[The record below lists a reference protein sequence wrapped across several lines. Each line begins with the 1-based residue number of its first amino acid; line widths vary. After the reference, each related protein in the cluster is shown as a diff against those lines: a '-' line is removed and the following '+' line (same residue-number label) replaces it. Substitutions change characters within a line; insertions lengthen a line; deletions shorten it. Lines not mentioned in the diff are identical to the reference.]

1 VEWSEGRMDGF
12 VVSVVHGEGRK
23 RLFQHCILS
32 KERLHIIIIISIKKE
47 RKSRYY
53 KT

>member
-1 VEWSEGRMDGF
+1 MEWSEGRMDGF

-23 RLFQHCILS
+23 RLFQYCILS
-32 KERLHIIIIISIKKE
+32 KERLHIIIISIKKE